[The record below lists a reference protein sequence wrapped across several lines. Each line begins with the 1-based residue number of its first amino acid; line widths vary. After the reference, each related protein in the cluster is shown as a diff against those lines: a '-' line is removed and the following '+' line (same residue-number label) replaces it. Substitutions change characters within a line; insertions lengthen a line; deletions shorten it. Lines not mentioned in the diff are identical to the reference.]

1 LGSIVSSLKPDLST
15 KKTTTLSN
23 SNKKNNSDAE
33 MEITRRRDGTDH
45 CCGLR
50 AAGCGLREAGGT
62 GTGKQSSPLF
72 YKM

>member
-15 KKTTTLSN
+15 TKKTTLSN

-50 AAGCGLREAGGT
+50 AAGGGRDWGRKT
-62 GTGKQSSPLF
+62 IQSSFL
-72 YKM
+72 